1 MLVWNK
7 IRQHLEGDPK
17 KFGSDRAGAIETI
30 WVSVVAQVRKAVKE
44 RRNHLRL
51 RQSDLADAAG
61 LKQPAISRLE
71 NSTGTGLSL
80 ATLQAVASA
89 MDMVVVIELVPRTEA
104 IERLSDK

>member
-1 MLVWNK
+1 MTVWNK
-7 IRQHLEGDPK
+7 IRKHLDGDPRK
-17 KFGSDRAGAIETI
+17 VGDRAAAIESI
-30 WVSVVAQVRKAVKE
+30 WVSVVAHVRKSIKE

-71 NSTGTGLSL
+71 NSSGTGLSL
-80 ATLQAVASA
+80 STLQSVASA
-89 MDMVVVIELVPRTEA
+89 MDMVVVVDLVPRTEA